1 MAKVAINSG
10 KLHVSLTLFQ
20 VIRALQPSFDIPL
33 SKIRGATEDTNYIR
47 SGLGIRA
54 PGTGFPGVVAE
65 GTFYK
70 AGQRTLSLWRKG
82 QEVVV
87 LELEGSKWDRV
98 LLGCDDSKELSTQ
111 INQAINK

>member
-1 MAKVAINSG
+1 MAKVTITSG
-10 KLHVSLTLFQ
+10 KLQVSLTLFQ
-20 VIRALQPSFDIPL
+20 AIRALQLSFDIPL

-54 PGTGFPGVVAE
+54 PGTGFPGLVAE

-70 AGQRTLSLWRKG
+70 DGQKTLSLWRKG

-87 LELEGSKWDRV
+87 LELENSKWDRV
-98 LLGCDDSKELSTQ
+98 LLGCDDSKQLSAL
-111 INQAINK
+111 INQILNK

>member
-1 MAKVAINSG
+1 MAKASINSG
-10 KLHVSLTLFQ
+10 KPHVSLTLVQ
-20 VIRALQPSFDIPL
+20 AIRALQPSFDIPL

-54 PGTGFPGVVAE
+54 PGTGFPGLVAE

-70 AGQRTLSLWRKG
+70 DGQRILSLWRKG

-87 LELEGSKWDRV
+87 LELENSKWDRV
-98 LLGCDDSKELSTQ
+98 LLGCDDSKQLS
-111 INQAINK
+111 ALINKSINK